1 MKQKILLLTI
11 FLFCACTSIF
21 AQYKVTIEAY
31 LYDKETQQPL
41 QFGNVEF
48 IGTNIKAISD
58 SDGKFVLV
66 YLEEAVGAESIFKCS
81 VLGYQNLT
89 VKSAQLF
96 RLLQNSNKIYLTPK
110 PFVSGKSI
118 DFEGNIFG
126 KIVSQSQPI
135 QGATVKIKNS
145 FKEVLTDV
153 DGYYRIDAKED
164 DILVVNYLGMLE
176 KQVIVT
182 SENEINIELQSD
194 GELLDEVLLEGKKK
208 AEAKIETGLG
218 KKSEESIGYSV
229 NTITADDITI
239 GSLSLAD
246 IIVGK
251 FAGVQ
256 VAGLNVGYNRPQV
269 IIRGGGGSIT
279 NPIPAIFVVDGMIYT
294 EMPDFIDV
302 QQIDN
307 ISILKSLAATNR
319 FGTIG
324 AGGAFLIRMKT
335 TTAGQAKKAVP
346 DLLAKGNDYIEN
358 VIAIKDAE
366 IKPQYIVQLENTNS
380 FEAAKRIY
388 TSQRQNNER
397 LEIPYFLDVSDYFK
411 KWDENYAHNI
421 LMYISEIA
429 YDNPKALKILA
440 YKLESQGKYEEA
452 KQIYQRI
459 LVLRPK
465 QAQSYR
471 DLALIYE
478 ATGNYEEAMELYAQ
492 MLGNKIDGVDFTS
505 LTNVITNELKHLL
518 ALNRDKV
525 DYSNV
530 DAEFL
535 DSKFKIDLRMV
546 FDYNDTNTE
555 FDLQFVNPQKKFYK
569 WSHSRLE
576 NMDRMLD
583 EIKNGY
589 ASEEYIIDDADKG
602 EWIINLECFSEES
615 STNPTYLK
623 YTVFKNYGLPKE
635 TKEVHIIKLYQYQQK
650 VTLDKFMYK
659 K

>member
-1 MKQKILLLTI
+1 MTQKKLILSLFLLGV
-11 FLFCACTSIF
+11 FTSIF

-31 LYDKETQQPL
+31 LYNKETQQPI

-48 IGTNIKAISD
+48 IGTTIKAISD
-58 SDGKFVLV
+58 SEGKFVLV
-66 YLEEAVGAESIFKCS
+66 YLEEAVGPESIFKCS
-81 VLGYQNLT
+81 VLGYQTLT
-89 VKSAQLF
+89 VKSSQLF
-96 RLLQNSNKIYLTPK
+96 RLLQNSNKIFLTPK
-110 PFVSGKSI
+110 PFLSGRKT
-118 DFEGNIFG
+118 DFEGHIYG
-126 KIVSQSQPI
+126 KVVSQSQPI
-135 QGATVKIKNS
+135 QGATVKIKNT

-153 DGYYRIDAKED
+153 DGNYRIDAKED
-164 DILVVNYLGMLE
+164 DVLVVNYLGMIE
-176 KQVIVT
+176 KQIQVRDT
-182 SENEINIELQSD
+182 NEINIELQSD

-218 KKSEESIGYSV
+218 KKSEESIGYAV
-229 NTITADDITI
+229 NTVTADDITI

-256 VAGLNVGYNRPQV
+256 VAGLNVGYNKPQV

-319 FGTIG
+319 YGTIG
-324 AGGAFLIRMKT
+324 AGGAFLIKMKT
-335 TTAGQAKKAVP
+335 TTASKTKKAVP
-346 DLLAKGNDYIEN
+346 DLLVKGNDYTEN
-358 VIAIKDAE
+358 VITIKDAE
-366 IKPQYIVQLENTNS
+366 IKPQYIVQLEKTDS
-380 FEAAKRIY
+380 FDDAKRVY
-388 TSQRQNNER
+388 TSQRQDNKR
-397 LEIPYFLDVSDYFK
+397 LEIPYFLDVSDYFI
-411 KWDENYAHNI
+411 KWDKNYAHNI
-421 LMYISEIA
+421 LMHISEIA

-478 ATGNYEEAMELYAQ
+478 ATGNYEEAMELYGQ
-492 MLGNKIDGVDFTS
+492 MLGNKIEGVDFSS

-518 ALNRDKV
+518 ALNRNKV

-530 DAEFL
+530 DADFL

-546 FDYNDTNTE
+546 FDYNDSNTE

-576 NMDRMLD
+576 NRDRMLD
-583 EIKNGY
+583 EIKKGY
-589 ASEEYIIDDADKG
+589 ASEEYIIDDADHG

-615 STNPTYLK
+615 LTNPTYLK
-623 YTVFKNYGLPKE
+623 YTVFKNYGLPNE
-635 TKEVHIIKLYQYQQK
+635 TKEVHIIKLFQYQQK
-650 VTLDKFMYK
+650 VTLDRFMYK